1 MLTGRFEQRDIP
13 RTLAKIIFALMVVVA
28 LLVLSTNILLAKLIF
43 LDIALKVLFVITV
56 LSLPSVLM
64 GMVFPLGLRMAKRT
78 GEKLIP
84 WMVGIDG
91 IASVLG
97 GVLAFLLSLM
107 YGFNAALVVGIL
119 FYSIAFFM
127 VLKMK

>member
-1 MLTGRFEQRDIP
+1 
-13 RTLAKIIFALMVVVA
+13 
-28 LLVLSTNILLAKLIF
+28 
-43 LDIALKVLFVITV
+43 
-56 LSLPSVLM
+56 
-64 GMVFPLGLRMAKRT
+64 
-78 GEKLIP
+78 
-84 WMVGIDG
+84 MVGIDG